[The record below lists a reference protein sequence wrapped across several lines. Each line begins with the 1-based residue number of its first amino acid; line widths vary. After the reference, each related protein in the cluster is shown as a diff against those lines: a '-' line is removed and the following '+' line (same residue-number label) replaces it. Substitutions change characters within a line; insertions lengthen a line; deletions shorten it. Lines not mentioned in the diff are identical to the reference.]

1 MIKHRKVFLSIQS
14 KADNT
19 KENSNRFNSMEII
32 LQHKN
37 IMRKLKSKGDSGK
50 NLQCI

>member
-1 MIKHRKVFLSIQS
+1 MIKYREAVSKQQS

-37 IMRKLKSKGDSGK
+37 IMKKLKSKGDTGK
-50 NLQCI
+50 NLQCF